1 MFLWIGGCGL
11 HGVVLGCV
19 LNDQMNIGAVW
30 GVLNCRPR
38 GHDAGMPTTSE
49 GGWWLLVFIF
59 SNRQS
64 PAVVPGWYSL

>member
-38 GHDAGMPTTSE
+38 GHDAGVPTSE